1 MMSTVASSI
10 LDLLLKLQLI
20 DDRAHDAVVSRA
32 RSRGGGHIVQQVAEL
47 GLATESS
54 IARAISV
61 ELGLPRI
68 DLQMTP
74 PESAALN
81 LLDARTCAAQ
91 FVLPVALRENG
102 ELLWLAMADP
112 TDQDAIALVRRR
124 AQKRVRP
131 AVAGPSEIL
140 RAIRQRY
147 GAPGAGAQEQP
158 EEPPAEKL
166 AAIEL
171 DDTNVE
177 EVQVVGLMDE
187 SASPLA
193 RIAADLGLE
202 AAEDL
207 PSRRGAAQM
216 LEEAGGDEEP
226 PAVSHA
232 TPPRPIPR
240 IPPPTPAPPTRK
252 DTRPQDTG
260 PIVDPEPD
268 LFETTDGGAIAEDDL
283 TEDDLASLD
292 ALRQSLEKGAIVM
305 RSVAELCVEKGVI
318 TVKEMRRKRN

>member
-1 MMSTVASSI
+1 MVGTI
-10 LDLLLKLQLI
+10 LDLLQKVQLI
-20 DDRAHDAVVSRA
+20 DDRAHDAVMSRT
-32 RSRGGGHIVQQVAEL
+32 RSRSGGHIVQQVAEL

-74 PESAALN
+74 PEAAALN
-81 LLDARTCAAQ
+81 LLDARICADR

-112 TDQDAIALVRRR
+112 TDQDSISVVGRRTH
-124 AQKRVRP
+124 KRVRP

-140 RAIRQRY
+140 RAVRQCY
-147 GAPGAGAQEQP
+147 ASPGAGAQQQP
-158 EEPPAEKL
+158 EEPPADKL

-171 DDTNVE
+171 DDTSVE
-177 EVQVVGLMDE
+177 EVELVGLQDE

-193 RIAADLGLE
+193 KIASELGVTLP
-202 AAEDL
+202 EDL
-207 PSRRGAAQM
+207 PSRRGRNPPPVDVP
-216 LEEAGGDEEP
+216 GDDADRP
-226 PAVSHA
+226 PVSHA
-232 TPPRPIPR
+232 TPPRSTPR

-252 DTRPQDTG
+252 DTPAHGTG
-260 PIVDPEPD
+260 PVSAAGVD
-268 LFETTDGGAIAEDDL
+268 LFATTSGGPIDSDDL
-283 TEDDLASLD
+283 TDDDLASLD
-292 ALRQSLEKGAIVM
+292 ALHQSLEKGAVVM
-305 RSVAELCVEKGVI
+305 RAIAELCVEKGVI

>member
-1 MMSTVASSI
+1 MYPVGTI
-10 LDLLLKLQLI
+10 LDLLQKVQLI
-20 DDRAHDAVVSRA
+20 DDRAHDAVMSRT
-32 RSRGGGHIVQQVAEL
+32 RSRSGGHIVQQVAEL

-74 PESAALN
+74 PETAALN
-81 LLDARTCAAQ
+81 LLDARTCADR

-112 TDQDAIALVRRR
+112 TDQDSIGVVRRKTS
-124 AQKRVRP
+124 KRVRP

-140 RAIRQRY
+140 RAVRQCY
-147 GAPGAGAQEQP
+147 SAPGAGAQQQP
-158 EEPPAEKL
+158 EVPPADKL

-171 DDTNVE
+171 DDTSDE
-177 EVQVVGLMDE
+177 EVQLVGLQDE

-193 RIAADLGLE
+193 KIASELGVPVP
-202 AAEDL
+202 EDL
-207 PSRRGAAQM
+207 PSRRSRGAQPTDVP
-216 LEEAGGDEEP
+216 GDDADRP
-226 PAVSHA
+226 QVSHA
-232 TPPRPIPR
+232 TPPRATPR

-252 DTRPQDTG
+252 DTPARGTG
-260 PIVDPEPD
+260 PVPAAGED
-268 LFETTDGGAIAEDDL
+268 LFATTSGGAIATDDL

-292 ALRQSLEKGAIVM
+292 ALHQSLEKGAVVM
-305 RSVAELCVEKGVI
+305 RAIAELCVEKGVI
-318 TVKEMRRKRN
+318 TVKEMRRKRD

>member
-1 MMSTVASSI
+1 VASV
-10 LDLLLKLQLI
+10 LDLLLKAQLI

-32 RSRGGGHIVQQVAEL
+32 RSRSGGHIVQQVAEL

-74 PESAALN
+74 PEAAALN
-81 LLDARTCAAQ
+81 LLDARICADR

-112 TDQDAIALVRRR
+112 TDQDSIATVRRR

-147 GAPGAGAQEQP
+147 GAPGAGAQQQP

-171 DDTNVE
+171 DDTSVE

-193 RIAADLGLE
+193 RIAADLGVDVP
-202 AAEDL
+202 EDL
-207 PSRRGAAQM
+207 PSRRGRRQAV
-216 LEEAGGDEEP
+216 EVSDDDEQP
-226 PAVSHA
+226 PQVSHA
-232 TPPRPIPR
+232 TPPRPVAR

-260 PIVDPEPD
+260 PIASDETD
-268 LFETTDGGAIAEDDL
+268 LFDMTAGGPIGKDDL
-283 TEDDLASLD
+283 TEDDLASID

-305 RSVAELCVEKGVI
+305 RAVAELCVEKGVI
-318 TVKEMRRKRN
+318 TVKDMRGKRN

>member
-1 MMSTVASSI
+1 VASV
-10 LDLLLKLQLI
+10 LDLLLKAQLI

-32 RSRGGGHIVQQVAEL
+32 RSRSGGHIVQQVAEL

-74 PESAALN
+74 PEAAALN
-81 LLDARTCAAQ
+81 LLDARICADR

-112 TDQDAIALVRRR
+112 TDQDAIAIVRRR

-147 GAPGAGAQEQP
+147 GAPGAGAQQQP

-171 DDTNVE
+171 DDTSVE

-193 RIAADLGLE
+193 RIAADLGVDVP
-202 AAEDL
+202 EDL
-207 PSRRGAAQM
+207 PSRRGRRQAV
-216 LEEAGGDEEP
+216 EVSDDDEQP
-226 PAVSHA
+226 PQVSHA
-232 TPPRPIPR
+232 TPPRPIAR

-260 PIVDPEPD
+260 PIASDETD
-268 LFETTDGGAIAEDDL
+268 LFDMTAGGPIGKDDL
-283 TEDDLASLD
+283 TDDDLASID

-305 RSVAELCVEKGVI
+305 RAVAELCVEKGVI
-318 TVKEMRRKRN
+318 TVKDMRGKRN

>member
-1 MMSTVASSI
+1 MASI
-10 LDLLLKLQLI
+10 LDLLLKAQLI

-32 RSRGGGHIVQQVAEL
+32 RSRSGGHIVQQVAEL

-74 PESAALN
+74 PETAALN
-81 LLDARTCAAQ
+81 LLDARICADR

-112 TDQDAIALVRRR
+112 TDQDSIAIVRRR

-147 GAPGAGAQEQP
+147 GAPGAGAQQQP

-171 DDTNVE
+171 DDTSVE

-193 RIAADLGLE
+193 KIAADLGVDVP
-202 AAEDL
+202 EDL
-207 PSRRGAAQM
+207 PSRRGRRQAVEVSAD
-216 LEEAGGDEEP
+216 DERP
-226 PAVSHA
+226 PQVSHA
-232 TPPRPIPR
+232 TPPRPIAR

-260 PIVDPEPD
+260 PIASDETD
-268 LFETTDGGAIAEDDL
+268 LFDMTTGGPIGKDDL
-283 TEDDLASLD
+283 TEDDLASID

-305 RSVAELCVEKGVI
+305 RTVAELCVEKGVI
-318 TVKEMRRKRN
+318 TVKDMRGKRN

>member
-1 MMSTVASSI
+1 VASI
-10 LDLLLKLQLI
+10 LDLLLKAQLI

-32 RSRGGGHIVQQVAEL
+32 RSRSGGHIVQQVAEL

-74 PESAALN
+74 PETAALN
-81 LLDARTCAAQ
+81 LLDARICADR

-112 TDQDAIALVRRR
+112 TDQDSIAIVRRR

-147 GAPGAGAQEQP
+147 GAPGAGAQQQP

-171 DDTNVE
+171 DDTSVE

-193 RIAADLGLE
+193 KIAADLGVDVP
-202 AAEDL
+202 EDL
-207 PSRRGAAQM
+207 PSRRGRRQAVEVSAD
-216 LEEAGGDEEP
+216 DERP
-226 PAVSHA
+226 PQVSHA
-232 TPPRPIPR
+232 TPPRPIAR

-260 PIVDPEPD
+260 PIASDETD
-268 LFETTDGGAIAEDDL
+268 LFDMTTGGPIGKDDL
-283 TEDDLASLD
+283 TEDDLASID

-305 RSVAELCVEKGVI
+305 RTVAELCVEKGVI
-318 TVKEMRRKRN
+318 TVKDMRGKRN